1 MATFTNQATLTYN
14 GRQTTSNITVG
25 ELLDVLTATKTA
37 IDTNY
42 GADSVITYVVTLV
55 NSGSTALTGL
65 TVSDNL
71 GGYALGQTTVY
82 PLTYVA
88 DSMRYYQNGALQA
101 APTIVAGPPMS
112 VSGLT
117 VPAGGN
123 ATLVYDA
130 RVNEY
135 APMNTLGSIQ
145 NTVTVTG
152 AGIANPATAQETV
165 AAALTPDLRISKG
178 MCPTT
183 VTENGQITYTF
194 MIQNL
199 GNTAATE
206 GVVLSDTFNPA
217 LNNLTATLNGTA
229 LTAGTNYTYDAATG
243 QFTTTAGVITVP
255 AATYTQDAAT
265 GVWTTTPGMSTLA
278 FTPALTGC
286 R

>member
-37 IDTNY
+37 IDASY

-88 DSMRYYQNGALQA
+88 DSMRYYQNGALQG
-101 APTIVAGPPMS
+101 APTVVAGPPMS

-123 ATLVYDA
+123 ATLVSDA

-152 AGIANPATAQETV
+152 AAIANPATAEETV

-199 GNTAATE
+199 GNTAATD

-217 LNNLTATLNGTA
+217 LSNLTATLNGTA
-229 LTAGTNYTYDAATG
+229 LTAGTDYTYDAATG
-243 QFTTTAGVITVP
+243 QFTTTAGVITVS

-265 GVWTTTPGMSTLA
+265 GVWTTNPGMSTLVV
-278 FTPALTGC
+278 TGTL
-286 R
+286 

>member
-37 IDTNY
+37 IDANY

-88 DSMRYYQNGALQA
+88 DSMRYYENGALQA

-152 AGIANPATAQETV
+152 AVIANPATAQETV

-265 GVWTTTPGMSTLA
+265 GVWTTTPGMSTLVV
-278 FTPALTGC
+278 TGTL
-286 R
+286 

>member
-14 GRQTTSNITVG
+14 GRQITSNITVG

-265 GVWTTTPGMSTLA
+265 GVWTTTPGMSTLVV
-278 FTPALTGC
+278 TGTL
-286 R
+286 

>member
-1 MATFTNQATLTYN
+1 MATFTNQATLTYH

-37 IDTNY
+37 IDANY

-265 GVWTTTPGMSTLA
+265 GVWTTTPGMSTLVV
-278 FTPALTGC
+278 TGTL
-286 R
+286 

>member
-37 IDTNY
+37 IDANY

-265 GVWTTTPGMSTLA
+265 GVWTTTPGMSTLVV
-278 FTPALTGC
+278 TGTL
-286 R
+286 

>member
-37 IDTNY
+37 IDANY

-55 NSGSTALTGL
+55 NSGATALTGL

-152 AGIANPATAQETV
+152 AAIANPATAEETV

-199 GNTAATE
+199 GNTAAAE

-255 AATYTQDAAT
+255 AATYTQDATT
-265 GVWTTTPGMSTLA
+265 GVWTTTPGMSTLVV
-278 FTPALTGC
+278 TGTL
-286 R
+286 

>member
-55 NSGSTALTGL
+55 NSGSSALTGL

-265 GVWTTTPGMSTLA
+265 GVWTTTPGMSTLVV
-278 FTPALTGC
+278 TGTL
-286 R
+286 

>member
-37 IDTNY
+37 IDANY

-255 AATYTQDAAT
+255 AATYTQDATT
-265 GVWTTTPGMSTLA
+265 GVWTTTPGMSTLVV
-278 FTPALTGC
+278 TGTL
-286 R
+286 

>member
-265 GVWTTTPGMSTLA
+265 GVWTTTPGMSTLVV
-278 FTPALTGC
+278 TGTL
-286 R
+286 

>member
-1 MATFTNQATLTYN
+1 
-14 GRQTTSNITVG
+14 
-25 ELLDVLTATKTA
+25 
-37 IDTNY
+37 
-42 GADSVITYVVTLV
+42 
-55 NSGSTALTGL
+55 
-65 TVSDNL
+65 
-71 GGYALGQTTVY
+71 
-82 PLTYVA
+82 
-88 DSMRYYQNGALQA
+88 
-101 APTIVAGPPMS
+101 MS

-255 AATYTQDAAT
+255 AATYTQDATT
-265 GVWTTTPGMSTLA
+265 GVWTTTPGMSTLVV
-278 FTPALTGC
+278 TGTL
-286 R
+286 

>member
-37 IDTNY
+37 IDASY

-88 DSMRYYQNGALQA
+88 DSMRYYQNGALQG
-101 APTIVAGPPMS
+101 APTVVAGPPMS

-152 AGIANPATAQETV
+152 AGIANPATAEETV

-199 GNTAATE
+199 GNTAATD

-217 LNNLTATLNGTA
+217 LSNLTATLNGTA
-229 LTAGTNYTYDAATG
+229 LTAGTDYTYDAATG

-265 GVWTTTPGMSTLA
+265 GVWTTNPGMSTLVV
-278 FTPALTGC
+278 TGTL
-286 R
+286 

>member
-37 IDTNY
+37 IDANY

-55 NSGSTALTGL
+55 NSGSTALSGL
-65 TVSDNL
+65 TFSDNL

-265 GVWTTTPGMSTLA
+265 GVWTTTPGMSTLVV
-278 FTPALTGC
+278 TGTL
-286 R
+286 

>member
-37 IDTNY
+37 IDANY

-152 AGIANPATAQETV
+152 AGIANPAPAQETV

-265 GVWTTTPGMSTLA
+265 GVWTTTPGMSTLVV
-278 FTPALTGC
+278 TGTL
-286 R
+286 